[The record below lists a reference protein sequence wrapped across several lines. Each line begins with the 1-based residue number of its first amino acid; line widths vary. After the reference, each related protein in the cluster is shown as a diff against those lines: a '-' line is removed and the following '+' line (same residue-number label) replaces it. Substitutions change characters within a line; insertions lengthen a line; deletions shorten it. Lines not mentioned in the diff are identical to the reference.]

1 MNLKYIFTLLN
12 SKKKFRFPKKNDVL
26 LYDDHGIDL
35 MKILFSKNDFS
46 ILNTRKEIIHL
57 PILIICLLNFK
68 FKLDDYFFYFI
79 RYVDPKIIVTHND
92 NYISFY
98 NLARRFKNKKFI
110 AIQRS
115 VRSYHND
122 IYSFFKNNFKINGT
136 TKFSIEKFFIYNKQ
150 TQKEFNKYVDADFEV
165 IGSAIANNNKSKI
178 KTNEVISWVS
188 NYVRTTN
195 DKSIFYTG
203 TGDVLKEDIK
213 LKSIK
218 LVEVINNFCKSRK
231 LKFNIL
237 AKMNPLVDGPELVA
251 QEKKFYE
258 GFLSNER
265 FNLIENKHRDNF
277 KELDRSAIVIG
288 EVSNLLYESIF
299 RGNKTFFLNL
309 YPDHK
314 ILNTKRFGY
323 LSGYPSIGPF
333 WANSTSSSIEESLD
347 KILKMTKDQWE
358 NTINTYNPE
367 LIYFDENN
375 SKLKDYFKSEGF

>member
-1 MNLKYIFTLLN
+1 MKLKYIFTLLK
-12 SKKKFRFPKKNDVL
+12 SLKHFSLPKKSDVL
-26 LYDDHGIDL
+26 LYDDHGISL
-35 MKILFSKNDFS
+35 MKKLFPKNNFS
-46 ILNTRKEIIHL
+46 ILNTRKQIINL

-68 FKLDDYFFYFI
+68 IKLEDYLFFYI
-79 RYVDPKIIVTHND
+79 KHVDPKIIVTHND

-98 NLARRFKNKKFI
+98 ILSQRFKNKKFI

-122 IYSFFKNNFKINGT
+122 IYSVFKNYFKINNS

-150 TQKEFNKYVDADFEV
+150 SQKEFSKYVDANFEV
-165 IGSAIANNNKSKI
+165 IGSAIANNNKPKI

-188 NYVRTTN
+188 NYVRTTDN
-195 DKSIFYTG
+195 KSIFYTG
-203 TGDVLKEDIK
+203 TDDVLKEDIK
-213 LKSIK
+213 IKSIK
-218 LVEVINNFCKSRK
+218 SIEVINNFCKSRK

-237 AKMNPLVDGPELVA
+237 AKMNSLVDGPELVA

-258 GFLSNER
+258 GFLSNQH

-277 KELDRSAIVIG
+277 KELDRSAIVVG

-299 RGNKTFFLNL
+299 RGNKTFFITF
-309 YPDHK
+309 YPDHQ
-314 ILNTKRFGY
+314 ILNTKKFGY

-333 WANSTSSSIEESLD
+333 WSNNTSSHIEESLD
-347 KILKMTKDQWE
+347 EVLKMTNAQWE
-358 NTINTYNPE
+358 KTKNVYNPE

-375 SKLKDYFKSEGF
+375 SKLKNYFKSIGF